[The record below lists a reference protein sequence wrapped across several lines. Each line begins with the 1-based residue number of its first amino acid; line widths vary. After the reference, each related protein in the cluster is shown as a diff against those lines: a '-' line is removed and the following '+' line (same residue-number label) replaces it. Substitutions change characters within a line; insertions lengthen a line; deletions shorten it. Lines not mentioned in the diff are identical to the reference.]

1 MGLRWRARSPALLAA
16 LAGILIL
23 SLLPQ
28 VVAAQGGIAVFTGRV
43 TIDGAPAPAGT
54 VVRLALQSSGAELGL
69 GRTGNGGLDPDQYR
83 IDVQQSAVA
92 PGAVVE
98 FSLVDPATG
107 AVRPTLERP
116 TAVNRANFVIT
127 TDLNFTLGAVTPT
140 PRPAATA
147 TPVPTPTPTAVPTA
161 TPTPT
166 ATPVPPTATPTPTPT
181 PFPTSTPF
189 PTAVPTSTPPPTA
202 TPAPEPTATPVPA
215 ATPVPPTPTPE
226 PTATAAPPTAT
237 PVPPAPTAAPTAA
250 PEPSGGGCTAPLH
263 SGGAPLDAGWI
274 IIGAAVPGLALF
286 GWRNRRR

>member
-1 MGLRWRARSPALLAA
+1 MGQRWRALLLVLAALLAV
-16 LAGILIL
+16 G
-23 SLLPQ
+23 LLPTL
-28 VVAAQGGIAVFTGRV
+28 VSAQGGIAVFTGRV

-54 VVRLALQSSGAELGL
+54 VVRLTLQSSGAQLGL
-69 GRTGNGGLDPDQYR
+69 GRTGNGGLAPDQYR
-83 IDVQQSAVA
+83 IDVQQSEVA

-98 FSLVDPATG
+98 FALVDPATG

-116 TAVNRANFVIT
+116 TATNRANFVIT
-127 TDLNFTLGAVTPT
+127 TNLSFTLGAATPT
-140 PRPAATA
+140 PRPVATA

-166 ATPVPPTATPTPTPT
+166 PTPIPPTATPTPTPT

-189 PTAVPTSTPPPTA
+189 PTAVPT
-202 TPAPEPTATPVPA
+202 
-215 ATPVPPTPTPE
+215 PTPE
-226 PTATAAPPTAT
+226 PTATPEPAPTSTPVPTAT
-237 PVPPAPTAAPTAA
+237 PVPPTATPEPTATAVPPTATSSPPTSTPA
-250 PEPSGGGCTAPLH
+250 PAATPEPSGGGCTAPLH